1 MQFNADSAELLTKL
15 GDLQDEH
22 GNGTNTN
29 GEADGEDVNNADER
43 CLLDILFEEA
53 EDEELVDEF
62 RPAGLLIRA
71 VAR

>member
-1 MQFNADSAELLTKL
+1 MQFNADGAELLTEL

-43 CLLDILFEEA
+43 RLLDILFEEA

-62 RPAGLLIRA
+62 RPAGSLIRA
-71 VAR
+71 VAG